1 MSLELALAWFLTFF
15 PITISPGPANILI
28 SSTAAQHGIRQGMT
42 LLWGIFGVFV
52 VQILVVGLGVGE
64 ILFRYPTLFEAF
76 KYIGVAYLFY
86 LAYRFYRSDG
96 LKVTGETR
104 LGIKEGMLVQF
115 FNFKALTVPL
125 IMYTQF
131 IDPNSATQQLWLIL
145 TGALFVL
152 IFTSLYV
159 WVVGGSVLQRFF
171 KSEFGIRWQGKIFG
185 VLLAAVAVWVML
197 R

>member
-1 MSLELALAWFLTFF
+1 AAL
-15 PITISPGPANILI
+15 
-28 SSTAAQHGIRQGMT
+28 
-42 LLWGIFGVFV
+42 
-52 VQILVVGLGVGE
+52 
-64 ILFRYPTLFEAF
+64 

-86 LAYRFYRSDG
+86 LAYRLFRSDG
-96 LKVTGETR
+96 LKETGETR

-185 VLLAAVAVWVML
+185 VLLAAVAFWVLL